1 MRDYLLSAG
10 FQEVQINKRKY
21 ASYLCY
27 KFSDSHYI
35 IHLYKNEVK
44 HFMKKFYNVKMDI
57 FPTEMIIVKYN
68 NDFKIKIMDKVKRI
82 KEIPVMKKQ
91 YELLL
96 NIGIGDVRIDYAV
109 VFPEKCKIDDSLL
122 QILQLYDI
130 QIFYEDDKYFSNI
143 DEWLDKN

>member
-1 MRDYLLSAG
+1 
-10 FQEVQINKRKY
+10 
-21 ASYLCY
+21 
-27 KFSDSHYI
+27 
-35 IHLYKNEVK
+35 
-44 HFMKKFYNVKMDI
+44 MKKFYNVKMDI